1 VNFTPNTDSGKER
14 KSMKPNEESQLKKSY
29 HRPQVLDY
37 GNIKE
42 KTQKIFQGALD
53 GGNRKT

>member
-1 VNFTPNTDSGKER
+1 
-14 KSMKPNEESQLKKSY
+14 MKPNQENEAKKSY

-42 KTQKIFQGALD
+42 ITLKNTGTKADSGASKT
-53 GGNRKT
+53 